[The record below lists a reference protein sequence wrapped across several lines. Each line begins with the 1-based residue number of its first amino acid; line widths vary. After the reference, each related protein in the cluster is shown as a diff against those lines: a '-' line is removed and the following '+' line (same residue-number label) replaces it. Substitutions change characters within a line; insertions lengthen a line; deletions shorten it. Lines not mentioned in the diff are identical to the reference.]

1 MTEARFGRRRAL
13 LALVLVAF
21 GLGLRLAVVRTPF
34 YDDDLA
40 QQTYL
45 AEGESWF
52 SFRGDLDLFCFFDG
66 DRETARTKMSQ
77 GVYPWRFDDT
87 QLLSYFRPVSSAWM
101 WLDHALFGTAS
112 LPAHLLSFAWF
123 VLMVLVIRR
132 VYRHFLPP
140 EANDL
145 ASLATVLS
153 PISIITVK
161 MWVGRYASVVATLA
175 ATGILFHLRWQ
186 QSGRSRDR
194 WLSLAFLA
202 LGVLAGEIGIQAF
215 AFVIVYTIVHRRG
228 ALLKIAREL
237 WPLFVFLVVYML
249 SRTPLGYG
257 VKNSALY
264 IDPLLEPMEFLVHVV
279 ANLDTILAGA
289 VLSQVREGYV
299 PAMANWKLL
308 ALLGLLVFIFASLV
322 RRLASGRDGAGLRR
336 LLWLFGAAGLTLV
349 FCFTSRRELRPWTFI
364 IPQIAINALL
374 ALAVTS
380 AWRRW
385 RAAWSPGDALMRVA
399 TGVLA
404 VVWLV
409 LPLQAHFDANASS
422 RNLRQR
428 RSPEAMRSR
437 FPDDV
442 RQAIG
447 ADTTQIVFLRSPEQ
461 TLPRVFLQL
470 WCGLETRP
478 DLTTLTLS
486 DNAQVPLD
494 DLVLTRTGANS
505 LRLRSSEPFVR
516 ANDMYRYNDRAPLVE
531 GQTISL
537 DSVTVTV
544 EEVSRWQGLHGAPL
558 QRLRSARFDF
568 KQSLAS
574 ESVVLLTWNQ
584 DHFELVT
591 APPVGQSIELR

>member
-1 MTEARFGRRRAL
+1 V
-13 LALVLVAF
+13 ALVLVAF
-21 GLGLRLAVVRTPF
+21 GLGLRLSVVRTPF

-40 QQTYL
+40 QQTFL
-45 AEGESWF
+45 STGESWF
-52 SFRGDLDLFCFFDG
+52 SFRNNLDLFCFFDG
-66 DRETARTKMSQ
+66 DRETARAKMSD

-87 QLLSYFRPVSSAWM
+87 QRLAYFRPVSSAWM
-101 WLDHALFGTAS
+101 WLDHGLFGEES

-123 VLMVLVIRR
+123 VLLVLVVRR
-132 VYRHFLPP
+132 VYRPLLPAD
-140 EANDL
+140 ANDL
-145 ASLATVLS
+145 ATLATLLS
-153 PISIITVK
+153 PISIITIK

-186 QSGRSRDR
+186 KSGRPRDR

-202 LGVLAGEIGIQAF
+202 LGVFAGEIGIQAF

-228 ALLKIAREL
+228 APRRIAREL

-257 VKNSALY
+257 VENSALY
-264 IDPLLEPMEFLVHVV
+264 IDPLLEPVEFLAHVF

-299 PAMANWKLL
+299 PAMPVWELL
-308 ALLGLLVFIFASLV
+308 SLLGLLVFVFAALV
-322 RRLASGRDGAGLRR
+322 RRLANRRDGAGLTR
-336 LLWLFGAAGLTLV
+336 LLWLFGAAGMTLV

-385 RAAWSPGDALMRVA
+385 RGSVTPGDAVMRAA

-409 LPLQAHFDANASS
+409 LPLQSHLDAKDASRS
-422 RNLRQR
+422 IRNR
-428 RSPEAMRSR
+428 RSPGAMRAR

-447 ADTTQIVFLRSPEQ
+447 PDTTMVVFLRSPEQ

-486 DNAQVPLD
+486 DNALVPLD

-505 LRLRSSEPFVR
+505 LRLRSTEPFVR
-516 ANDMYRYNDRAPLVE
+516 ANDMYRYTERAPFEE
-531 GQTISL
+531 GHTISL
-537 DSVTVTV
+537 ASVTVTV
-544 EEVSRWQGLHGAPL
+544 EEVAHWQGMHGDEL
-558 QRLRSARFDF
+558 QRLRSAEFAF
-568 KQSLAS
+568 KQSLDS
-574 ESVVLLTWNQ
+574 ENLVLLTWNQ
-584 DHFELVT
+584 DRFELV
-591 APPVGQSIELR
+591 APPPVGQSIELR